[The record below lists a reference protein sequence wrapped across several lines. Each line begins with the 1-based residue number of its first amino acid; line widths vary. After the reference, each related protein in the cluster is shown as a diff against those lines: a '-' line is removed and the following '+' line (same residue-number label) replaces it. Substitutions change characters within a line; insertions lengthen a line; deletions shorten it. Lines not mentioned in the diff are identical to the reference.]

1 MRCAGLFVRDWLRMR
16 KDRSKAPALFFS
28 SCRGNPMQTSAAL
41 DRIQPSATLAMT
53 ARAAELRA
61 EGVDVI
67 GLGAGE
73 PDFDTPDFV
82 KEAAIEAIRSGKTK
96 YTAVDGTPEL
106 KAAIVTK
113 FKRDNGLDYATNQV
127 TTNVGGKHTLFNA
140 MVATLNPGDEVIVP
154 APYWVS
160 YPDVVQFCSGKPV
173 IVQAGPEQRYKL
185 NPEQLEAAITPKT
198 KWLILNSPS
207 NPTGAAYS
215 RDELRALGEVLE
227 RHPHVWVFADDM
239 YEHIV
244 YDGFE
249 FATIAQVCPSLYERT
264 LTVNGCSKAYAM
276 TGWRIG
282 FAGGPAWLIKAM
294 AKLQSQ
300 STSNPCSIAQA
311 AAVAA
316 LTGDQS
322 FLKDRAAAFQKRRD
336 LVVGRLNAMPGITCP
351 NPEGAFYVYPAF
363 AGLIGKTTPKGKV
376 IDSDVAM
383 VGYLLDEARVAAVQ
397 GEAFG
402 LSPAMRISYATSD
415 ALLTEAC
422 NRIEEAL
429 SALR

>member
-1 MRCAGLFVRDWLRMR
+1 
-16 KDRSKAPALFFS
+16 
-28 SCRGNPMQTSAAL
+28 MQTSAAL
-41 DRIQPSATLAMT
+41 QRIQPSATLAMT
-53 ARAAELRA
+53 SRVFELKRA
-61 EGVDVI
+61 GVDVI

-82 KEAAIEAIRSGKTK
+82 KEAAIEAIRQGKTK
-96 YTAVDGTPEL
+96 YTNVDGTPEL
-106 KAAIVTK
+106 KEAVCLK
-113 FKRDNGLDYATNQV
+113 FKRDNGLDYGPQQISI
-127 TTNVGGKHTLFNA
+127 NVGGKHTLFNA
-140 MVATLNPGDEVIVP
+140 IVATVEAGDEVIVP

-160 YPDVVQFCSGKPV
+160 YPDVVQFAGGTPV
-173 IVQAGPEQRYKL
+173 FIAAGPEQNYKL
-185 NPEQLEAAITPKT
+185 MPEQLEAAITART

-215 RDELRALGEVLE
+215 ADELRALGAVLE

-244 YDGFE
+244 YDDFQ

-282 FAGGPAWLIKAM
+282 FAGGAPSLIKAM

-316 LTGDQS
+316 LTGDQA
-322 FLKDRAAAFQKRRD
+322 FLKERAQAFQSRRD
-336 LVVGRLNAMPGITCP
+336 LVVSMLNQVDGMTCP
-351 NPEGAFYVYPAF
+351 RPEGAFYVYPEF
-363 AGLIGKTTPKGKV
+363 AGLIGKTTPKGQK
-376 IDSDVAM
+376 ITTDEEM
-383 VGYLLDEARVAAVQ
+383 IGYLLDEAKVAAVH
-397 GEAFG
+397 GAAFG
-402 LSPAMRISYATSD
+402 LSPAMRISYATSE

-422 NRIEEAL
+422 SRIQEACA
-429 SALR
+429 ALR

>member
-1 MRCAGLFVRDWLRMR
+1 
-16 KDRSKAPALFFS
+16 
-28 SCRGNPMQTSAAL
+28 MQTSAAL
-41 DRIQPSATLAMT
+41 QRIQPSATLAMT
-53 ARAAELRA
+53 SRVFELKRA
-61 EGVDVI
+61 GVDVI

-82 KEAAIEAIRSGKTK
+82 KEAAIQAIRDGKTK
-96 YTAVDGTPEL
+96 YTNVDGTPEL
-106 KAAIVTK
+106 KDAVVNK
-113 FKRDNGLDYATNQV
+113 FKRDNGLEYTPAQITI
-127 TTNVGGKHTLFNA
+127 NVGGKHTLFNA
-140 MVATLNPGDEVIVP
+140 IVATVEAGDEVIVP

-160 YPDVVQFCSGKPV
+160 YPDVIQFAGGTPV
-173 IVQAGPEQRYKL
+173 FIAAGADQNYKIS
-185 NPEQLEAAITPKT
+185 PEQLEAAITPRT

-215 RDELRALGEVLE
+215 AAELKALGEVIE

-239 YEHIV
+239 YEHIL

-282 FAGGPAWLIKAM
+282 FAGGPAPLIKAI

-316 LTGDQS
+316 LSGDQS
-322 FLKDRAAAFQKRRD
+322 FLKDRAAAFQTRRD
-336 LVVGRLNAMPGITCP
+336 LVVSMLNEIDGMHCP
-351 NPEGAFYVYPAF
+351 TPEGAFYVYPEFSA
-363 AGLIGKTTPKGKV
+363 LIGKTTPKGKV
-376 IDSDVAM
+376 IATDEDM
-383 VGYLLDEARVAAVQ
+383 IGYFLDDARVAAVH
-397 GEAFG
+397 GAAFG
-402 LSPAMRISYATSD
+402 LSPAMRISYATSE
-415 ALLTEAC
+415 ALLREAC
-422 NRIEEAL
+422 TRIQTAC
-429 SALR
+429 ADLR